1 MRKCLVLFPLLLS
14 PALAQTPPT
23 FEVASV
29 KAAAPCC
36 ALGQESV
43 VFPRPKAGEDRIDF
57 RYVTLRYCIAFAFR
71 VEDYQISGPP
81 WLADAPFDIEAK
93 GPEGTRHTQLPDM
106 LQNLLAERF
115 GLRIHREAKDVSAL
129 ALVIT
134 KGGPKL
140 KQSVIGKDDTGP
152 SFSMAMSYDGAGRM
166 EVKRASMSE
175 FARYL
180 SACIHRPVK
189 DLTGLDGRYDLDPDF
204 SPEDGRGMAIVTVND
219 AQPISDSV
227 VSIYT
232 SIKKFGLKLES
243 RRLPLEVIVVDQ
255 VEKTP
260 TEN

>member
-1 MRKCLVLFPLLLS
+1 MCKRLMLFPLLLS
-14 PALAQTPPT
+14 SALAQTPPS

-36 ALGQESV
+36 APGQHLPS
-43 VFPRPKAGEDRIDF
+43 PKAGEDRIDF
-57 RYVTLRYCIAFAFR
+57 RYVTLRYCIEFAFG
-71 VEDYQISGPP
+71 VEDYQLSGPP
-81 WLADAPFDIEAK
+81 WLADARFDIEAK
-93 GPEGTRHTQLPDM
+93 GPEGTRPTQLPDM

-152 SFSMAMSYDGAGRM
+152 SFSMALSYDGAGRM

-175 FARYL
+175 FAKYL
-180 SACIHRPVK
+180 SVVCMHQPVI

-204 SPEDGRGMAIVTVND
+204 SPEDGRGMAIVTVNG
-219 AQPISDSV
+219 APPVPDSA

-255 VEKTP
+255 IEKTP